1 MPLGAVQD
9 GGEGVT
15 DMISRAA
22 AIDAIVSVTVF
33 PDADYIKNLCEN
45 PSNSEDWL
53 GGVCEAINAVEEVNA
68 VDAVPVVHGRWVH
81 HRGGFNDHF
90 ECTACG
96 EAIVL
101 TCKWRFCPNCGAK
114 MDGER
119 RDDDGKGA

>member
-53 GGVCEAINAVEEVNA
+53 GGVCEAINAVEEVNSI
-68 VDAVPVVHGRWVH
+68 DAIPVAWL
-81 HRGGFNDHF
+81 NQKYA
-90 ECTACG
+90 ENEPG
-96 EAIVL
+96 EDKDYDFFLWDAIQYIL
-101 TCKWRFCPNCGAK
+101 TEWQKEQEAR
-114 MDGER
+114 
-119 RDDDGKGA
+119 